1 MSLEIALE
9 HLNQMFSEY
18 YFCWAQNWSFY
29 SIQGMNYCKW
39 KKMAQFYY
47 GNGFIKNGHGVII
60 INQILRFSLI
70 LQSC

>member
-1 MSLEIALE
+1 
-9 HLNQMFSEY
+9 
-18 YFCWAQNWSFY
+18 
-29 SIQGMNYCKW
+29 
-39 KKMAQFYY
+39 MAQFYY